1 MYLCNKNC
9 LKLHIIPNAGDP
21 FKASR
26 SATLKYTGV
35 EYVTGNEVK
44 YECQKLFL
52 SFLKDSTKMNI
63 ARATFGILRSIMS
76 CECNFPK

>member
-44 YECQKLFL
+44 YACQ
-52 SFLKDSTKMNI
+52 
-63 ARATFGILRSIMS
+63 
-76 CECNFPK
+76 